1 MIATVALFTWWCII
15 FDLRRIGVRCLF
27 RKKVPDIH
35 NNVIG
40 CISTIILKM
49 LLV

>member
-15 FDLRRIGVRCLF
+15 FHLRRIGVRCLF

-35 NNVIG
+35 NNVIS
-40 CISTIILKM
+40 CISTIFLKM